1 MFDVIE
7 IGRRISRLRKEQDMT
22 QPALADKM
30 GVSFQ
35 AVSNWERGAS
45 MPDIS
50 KLPELA
56 EVLGVSVDELLGGGR
71 GSELIAHVLDGSEEA
86 FVEESDV
93 TLEEAGE
100 AAPVLKPKQ
109 VKRIVLAINEKNEKQ
124 EKKHGWEKEGKDS
137 GVSLSGLLA
146 IAPFL
151 DEESVDDLAMR
162 LAPVTG
168 IAKLA
173 AIAPFV
179 SEKALDQ
186 LAEKAV
192 TENVPIGELAA
203 IAPFLSEKALDNL
216 AERALDGKSRVG
228 ELAAIA
234 PFLSEKALG
243 NIAEKVLENGG
254 RINELAAI
262 APFLEEDQLDK
273 IVKSALRNGTETGE
287 ITALLPFL
295 SQDTLK
301 ELVKSALSKD
311 DSSAIASVMRFFK

>member
-7 IGRRISRLRKEQDMT
+7 IGRRISRLRKERDMT

-35 AVSNWERGAS
+35 AVSNWERGSS

-56 EVLGVSVDELLGGGR
+56 EILGVSVDELLGGGR
-71 GSELIAHVLDGSEEA
+71 GSELITHVLDGSEEA
-86 FVEESDV
+86 FVEEADV

-109 VKRIVLAINEKNEKQ
+109 VKRIVLAINEKSEKR
-124 EKKHGWEKEGKDS
+124 EKKYGWTKEKTDD

-151 DEESVDDLAMR
+151 DEETVDDLAIR

-168 IAKLA
+168 IGKLA

-179 SEKALDQ
+179 SEKTLDL
-186 LAEKAV
+186 LAERAV
-192 TENVPIGELAA
+192 AENVPVGEIAS
-203 IAPFLSEKALDNL
+203 IAPFLSEEALGRL
-216 AERALDGKSRVG
+216 AVRALDGKSRIG
-228 ELAAIA
+228 ELASIA
-234 PFLSEKALG
+234 PFLSEQALG
-243 NIAEKVLENGG
+243 EIAERVMENGG
-254 RINELAAI
+254 RVGELASI
-262 APFLEEDQLDK
+262 APFLDESQLDK
-273 IVKSALRNGTETGE
+273 IVRSALKNGIATGE
-287 ITALLPFL
+287 ITALFPFL
-295 SQDTLK
+295 SQNTLK
-301 ELVKSALSKD
+301 ELVKSALSAD
-311 DSSAIASVMRFFK
+311 DSTAIASVMRFFK

>member
-7 IGRRISRLRKEQDMT
+7 IGRKISRLRKEQDMT

-35 AVSNWERGAS
+35 AVSNWERGTS

-56 EVLGVSVDELLGGGR
+56 EILGISVDELLGGGC
-71 GSELIAHVLDGSEEA
+71 GCELITHVLDGSEES
-86 FVEESDV
+86 FVEETDV

-109 VKRIVLAINEKNEKQ
+109 VKRIVLAIKEKQ
-124 EKKHGWEKEGKDS
+124 DKKHGWEKEEKDD

-146 IAPFL
+146 VAPFL
-151 DEESVDDLAMR
+151 DEETVDELAMR
-162 LAPVTG
+162 LAPVAG
-168 IAKLA
+168 LAKLA
-173 AIAPFV
+173 AVAPFV
-179 SEKALDQ
+179 SEKTLDQ
-186 LAEKAV
+186 LAERAV
-192 TENVPIGELAA
+192 AENVPVGEIAS
-203 IAPFLSEKALDNL
+203 IAPFLSEKALDSL
-216 AERALDGKSRVG
+216 AERALDGKARVG
-228 ELAAIA
+228 ELASIA

-243 NIAEKVLENGG
+243 NIAQRVLENGG
-254 RINELAAI
+254 RVSELASI

-273 IVKSALRNGTETGE
+273 IVKSALRNGAAIGE
-287 ITALLPFL
+287 ITALFPFL

-301 ELVKSALSKD
+301 ELVKSALCND
-311 DSSAIASVMRFFK
+311 DSSAIASVMKFFK